1 MGMNSDIASGSNSNT
16 NIKDPVEEI
25 MKSHFNSA
33 SAVYSDSQALQGED
47 IITADISRQIE
58 ESQQMIMALTADYL
72 AVYMI
77 DPIADRAEVLKLDK
91 VIKNRVD
98 TIPESFSYS
107 RMFKAY
113 AENRIFAED
122 RESFLNAVMPEAL
135 IRMFSSGRAKYELNY
150 RIFADGEQKYY
161 SGLFIRISKP
171 EEPLKLIV
179 GFRNID
185 DVIDIQKQTRNEGL
199 YSAYTAVSDA
209 YLSMHRVN
217 VKKNTYSAIK
227 TTDAIIR
234 HTIPGS
240 NRYDENVQSII
251 KGLAKEESYKLA
263 MEFLDITTLN
273 ERMKGR
279 IHLTTRFEGRIAG
292 TCRLH
297 FFKEND
303 DAAGNLEHVIFAVEV
318 TDEDKY
324 QSVFDVLA
332 RGFQNVFWINPKDG
346 AARILKLD
354 GYITKGLEKENH
366 KYNSFPYSVLLKQY
380 IKDRVYEEDQQ
391 YLYDKLNIDKLR
403 EVFADRDEYIGNYRV
418 QIDGRMHHYQYSYVR
433 ISNTDYLVAGF
444 QNIDSIIEEH
454 IEAEKKEKAKEEAH
468 QREIAKSY
476 QKLEEM
482 HDIFAASKMGVW
494 NIYLLDGRAPSM
506 EADEQMRE
514 LLGIAGKAL
523 TDEEVYDAWFENVT
537 PGAVQTVLN
546 CVENMKNGGRDEI
559 TYLWKHPVLGERY
572 VRCGGTARKT
582 PDGYVLSGYHY
593 DVDDNI
599 REQKKKDEALRR
611 QQEANQKEEQEHA
624 EVISSLSTIYS
635 TIFRADLDT
644 HHYEVLTS
652 VPLMGNVAGAVGRFD
667 DVKEAI
673 INAFMSEEH
682 KAAMREFLDINT
694 LSERLQG
701 INTVATEY
709 RNPDGR
715 WFQARFIVKRR
726 DEQGAVHEVLYV
738 ARDYTDEKEKELS
751 QKRQLAQAL
760 EAAQQASKAKSTFL
774 NSMSHDIRTPM
785 NAIIGFTS
793 LAQAHITEQKQ
804 VQDYLTKIST
814 SGTHLLNLINDILD
828 MSRIESGTV
837 KLEEKPV
844 HLPDF
849 LKDLC
854 TMIQGLVNAKN
865 QSLIINMQDVIHEDV
880 ITDKL
885 RLNQVLI
892 NIVGNAV
899 KFTPSGGEIIVGL
912 IEKNCSLN
920 DCATYEFSVKD
931 NGIGMS
937 QEFIGHIFDTFSRE
951 HNSTVSGIQGTG
963 LGMAITKNI
972 VDMMGGDIQVESEE
986 GKGSVFRVTIN
997 MRLAEEPVADE
1008 AAIQEAAA
1016 KNHDYSGK
1024 RVLLVEDNELNRE
1037 IATAILEEMGMVV
1050 ASVGDG
1056 DEAVAA
1062 IVNAEAD
1069 KYDLVLMDIQMPKMD
1084 GYTATR
1090 EIRTLRD
1097 NRKANIPIVAMTAN
1111 AFYEDRQRAFASGM
1125 NGHIIKPISIKGI
1138 AEALDTI
1145 FAGTT

>member
-33 SAVYSDSQALQGED
+33 SAVYSDSQALPGED
-47 IITADISRQIE
+47 IGAADISRQIE

-77 DPIADRAEVLKLDK
+77 DPIADRAEILKLDK

-113 AENRIFAED
+113 AENRILAED
-122 RESFLNAVMPEAL
+122 REGFLNAVMPEAL

-150 RIFADGEQKYY
+150 RIFANGEQKYY

-227 TTDAIIR
+227 TTDAIIKY
-234 HTIPGS
+234 TIPGS

-297 FFKEND
+297 FFKENED
-303 DAAGNLEHVIFAVEV
+303 ESGNLEHVIFAVEV
-318 TDEDKY
+318 TDEDKF

-354 GYITKGLEKENH
+354 GYVTKGLEKENH

-418 QIDGRMHHYQYSYVR
+418 QIDGRMHHYQYSYIR

-454 IEAEKKEKAKEEAH
+454 IEAEKKEKAKEEA
-468 QREIAKSY
+468 
-476 QKLEEM
+476 
-482 HDIFAASKMGVW
+482 
-494 NIYLLDGRAPSM
+494 
-506 EADEQMRE
+506 
-514 LLGIAGKAL
+514 
-523 TDEEVYDAWFENVT
+523 
-537 PGAVQTVLN
+537 
-546 CVENMKNGGRDEI
+546 
-559 TYLWKHPVLGERY
+559 
-572 VRCGGTARKT
+572 
-582 PDGYVLSGYHY
+582 
-593 DVDDNI
+593 
-599 REQKKKDEALRR
+599 LRQ
-611 QQEANQKEEQEHA
+611 QQEANLKEEQEHA

-652 VPLMGNVAGAVGRFD
+652 VPLMGNVAGTVGRFD

-682 KAAMREFLDINT
+682 KAAMRDFLDINT

-844 HLPDF
+844 HIPDF

>member
-1 MGMNSDIASGSNSNT
+1 MGMNSDIASGNNSNT

-33 SAVYSDSQALQGED
+33 SAVYSDSQALPGED
-47 IITADISRQIE
+47 IGAADISRQIE

-77 DPIADRAEVLKLDK
+77 DPIADRAEILKLDK

-113 AENRIFAED
+113 AENRILAED
-122 RESFLNAVMPEAL
+122 REGFLNAVMPEAL

-150 RIFADGEQKYY
+150 RIFANGEQKYY

-227 TTDAIIR
+227 TTDAIIKY
-234 HTIPGS
+234 TIPGS

-297 FFKEND
+297 FFKENED
-303 DAAGNLEHVIFAVEV
+303 ESGNLEHVIFAVEV
-318 TDEDKY
+318 TDEDKF

-354 GYITKGLEKENH
+354 GYVTKGLEKENH

-418 QIDGRMHHYQYSYVR
+418 QIDGRMHHYQYSYIR

-454 IEAEKKEKAKEEAH
+454 IEAEKKEKAKEEA
-468 QREIAKSY
+468 
-476 QKLEEM
+476 
-482 HDIFAASKMGVW
+482 
-494 NIYLLDGRAPSM
+494 
-506 EADEQMRE
+506 
-514 LLGIAGKAL
+514 
-523 TDEEVYDAWFENVT
+523 
-537 PGAVQTVLN
+537 
-546 CVENMKNGGRDEI
+546 
-559 TYLWKHPVLGERY
+559 
-572 VRCGGTARKT
+572 
-582 PDGYVLSGYHY
+582 
-593 DVDDNI
+593 
-599 REQKKKDEALRR
+599 LRQ
-611 QQEANQKEEQEHA
+611 QQEANLKEEQEHA

-682 KAAMREFLDINT
+682 KAAMRDFLDINT

>member
-33 SAVYSDSQALQGED
+33 SAVYSDSQALPGED
-47 IITADISRQIE
+47 IGAADISRQIE

-113 AENRIFAED
+113 AENRILAED
-122 RESFLNAVMPEAL
+122 REGFLNAVMPEAL

-161 SGLFIRISKP
+161 SGLFIRISKT

-251 KGLAKEESYKLA
+251 KGLAKEESYKSA

-279 IHLTTRFEGRIAG
+279 IHLTIRFEGRIAG

-354 GYITKGLEKENH
+354 GYVTKGLEKENH

-454 IEAEKKEKAKEEAH
+454 IEAEKKEKAK
-468 QREIAKSY
+468 
-476 QKLEEM
+476 
-482 HDIFAASKMGVW
+482 
-494 NIYLLDGRAPSM
+494 
-506 EADEQMRE
+506 
-514 LLGIAGKAL
+514 
-523 TDEEVYDAWFENVT
+523 
-537 PGAVQTVLN
+537 
-546 CVENMKNGGRDEI
+546 
-559 TYLWKHPVLGERY
+559 
-572 VRCGGTARKT
+572 
-582 PDGYVLSGYHY
+582 
-593 DVDDNI
+593 
-599 REQKKKDEALRR
+599 DEALRQ
-611 QQEANQKEEQEHA
+611 QQEANLKEEQEHA

-828 MSRIESGTV
+828 MSRIESGTI

-892 NIVGNAV
+892 NIAGNAV

>member
-33 SAVYSDSQALQGED
+33 SAVYSDSQALPGED
-47 IITADISRQIE
+47 IGAADISRQIE

-150 RIFADGEQKYY
+150 RIFANGEQKYY

-227 TTDAIIR
+227 TTDAIIKY
-234 HTIPGS
+234 TIPGS

-251 KGLAKEESYKLA
+251 KGLAKEESYKSA

-279 IHLTTRFEGRIAG
+279 IHLTIRFEGRIAG

-354 GYITKGLEKENH
+354 GYVTKGLEKENH

-433 ISNTDYLVAGF
+433 ISNTDFLVAGF

-454 IEAEKKEKAKEEAH
+454 IEAEKKEKAKEEA
-468 QREIAKSY
+468 
-476 QKLEEM
+476 
-482 HDIFAASKMGVW
+482 
-494 NIYLLDGRAPSM
+494 
-506 EADEQMRE
+506 
-514 LLGIAGKAL
+514 
-523 TDEEVYDAWFENVT
+523 
-537 PGAVQTVLN
+537 
-546 CVENMKNGGRDEI
+546 
-559 TYLWKHPVLGERY
+559 
-572 VRCGGTARKT
+572 
-582 PDGYVLSGYHY
+582 
-593 DVDDNI
+593 
-599 REQKKKDEALRR
+599 LRQ
-611 QQEANQKEEQEHA
+611 QQEANLKEEQEHA

-892 NIVGNAV
+892 NIAGNAV

-1016 KNHDYSGK
+1016 KNHDYSG
-1024 RVLLVEDNELNRE
+1024 RHVLLVEDNELNRE

-1138 AEALDTI
+1138 ADALDTI

>member
-33 SAVYSDSQALQGED
+33 SAVYSDSQALPGED
-47 IITADISRQIE
+47 IGAADISRQIE

-113 AENRIFAED
+113 AENRILAED
-122 RESFLNAVMPEAL
+122 REGFLNAVMPEAL

-150 RIFADGEQKYY
+150 RIFANGEQKYY

-251 KGLAKEESYKLA
+251 KGLAKEESYKSA

-279 IHLTTRFEGRIAG
+279 IHLTIRFEGRIAG

-297 FFKEND
+297 FFKENED
-303 DAAGNLEHVIFAVEV
+303 ESGNLEHVIFAVEV
-318 TDEDKY
+318 TDEDKF

-354 GYITKGLEKENH
+354 GYVTKGLEKENH

-418 QIDGRMHHYQYSYVR
+418 QIDGRMHHYQYSYIR

-454 IEAEKKEKAKEEAH
+454 IEAEKKEKAK
-468 QREIAKSY
+468 
-476 QKLEEM
+476 
-482 HDIFAASKMGVW
+482 
-494 NIYLLDGRAPSM
+494 
-506 EADEQMRE
+506 
-514 LLGIAGKAL
+514 
-523 TDEEVYDAWFENVT
+523 
-537 PGAVQTVLN
+537 
-546 CVENMKNGGRDEI
+546 
-559 TYLWKHPVLGERY
+559 
-572 VRCGGTARKT
+572 
-582 PDGYVLSGYHY
+582 
-593 DVDDNI
+593 
-599 REQKKKDEALRR
+599 DEALRQ

-1016 KNHDYSGK
+1016 KNHDYSG
-1024 RVLLVEDNELNRE
+1024 RHVLLVEDNELNRE

-1138 AEALDTI
+1138 ADALDTI

>member
-1 MGMNSDIASGSNSNT
+1 MGMNSDIASGNNSNT

-33 SAVYSDSQALQGED
+33 SATYSDSQALPGED
-47 IITADISRQIE
+47 IGAADISRQIE

-77 DPIADRAEVLKLDK
+77 DPIADKAEVLKLDK

-150 RIFADGEQKYY
+150 RIFANGEQKYY

-297 FFKEND
+297 FFKENED
-303 DAAGNLEHVIFAVEV
+303 ESGNLEHVIFAVEV
-318 TDEDKY
+318 TDEDKF

-354 GYITKGLEKENH
+354 GYVTKGLEKENH

-433 ISNTDYLVAGF
+433 ISNTDFLVAGF

-454 IEAEKKEKAKEEAH
+454 IEAEKKEKAKEEA
-468 QREIAKSY
+468 
-476 QKLEEM
+476 
-482 HDIFAASKMGVW
+482 
-494 NIYLLDGRAPSM
+494 
-506 EADEQMRE
+506 
-514 LLGIAGKAL
+514 
-523 TDEEVYDAWFENVT
+523 
-537 PGAVQTVLN
+537 
-546 CVENMKNGGRDEI
+546 
-559 TYLWKHPVLGERY
+559 
-572 VRCGGTARKT
+572 
-582 PDGYVLSGYHY
+582 
-593 DVDDNI
+593 
-599 REQKKKDEALRR
+599 LRR
-611 QQEANQKEEQEHA
+611 QQEANLKEEQEHA

-1016 KNHDYSGK
+1016 KNHDYSG
-1024 RVLLVEDNELNRE
+1024 RHVLLVEDNELNRE

-1138 AEALDTI
+1138 ADALDTI

>member
-33 SAVYSDSQALQGED
+33 SAVYSDSQALPGED
-47 IITADISRQIE
+47 IGAADISRQIE

-113 AENRIFAED
+113 AENRILAED
-122 RESFLNAVMPEAL
+122 REGFLNAVMPEAL

-161 SGLFIRISKP
+161 SGLFIRISKT

-227 TTDAIIR
+227 TTDAIIKY
-234 HTIPGS
+234 TIPGS

-251 KGLAKEESYKLA
+251 KGLAKEESYKSA

-279 IHLTTRFEGRIAG
+279 IHLTIRFEGRIAG

-354 GYITKGLEKENH
+354 GYVTKGLEKENH

-433 ISNTDYLVAGF
+433 ISNTDFLVAGF

-454 IEAEKKEKAKEEAH
+454 IEAEKKEKAK
-468 QREIAKSY
+468 
-476 QKLEEM
+476 
-482 HDIFAASKMGVW
+482 
-494 NIYLLDGRAPSM
+494 
-506 EADEQMRE
+506 
-514 LLGIAGKAL
+514 
-523 TDEEVYDAWFENVT
+523 
-537 PGAVQTVLN
+537 
-546 CVENMKNGGRDEI
+546 
-559 TYLWKHPVLGERY
+559 
-572 VRCGGTARKT
+572 
-582 PDGYVLSGYHY
+582 
-593 DVDDNI
+593 
-599 REQKKKDEALRR
+599 DEALRQ
-611 QQEANQKEEQEHA
+611 QQEANLKEEQEHA

-892 NIVGNAV
+892 NIAGNAV

>member
-33 SAVYSDSQALQGED
+33 SAVYSDSQALPGED
-47 IITADISRQIE
+47 IGAADISRQIE

-113 AENRIFAED
+113 AENRILAED
-122 RESFLNAVMPEAL
+122 REGFLNAVMPEAL

-251 KGLAKEESYKLA
+251 KGLAKEESYKSA

-279 IHLTTRFEGRIAG
+279 IHLTIRFEGRIAG

-297 FFKEND
+297 FFKENED
-303 DAAGNLEHVIFAVEV
+303 ESGNLEHVIFAVEV
-318 TDEDKY
+318 TDEDKF

-354 GYITKGLEKENH
+354 GYVTKGLEKENH

-418 QIDGRMHHYQYSYVR
+418 QIDGRMHHYQYSYIR

-454 IEAEKKEKAKEEAH
+454 IEAEKKEKAK
-468 QREIAKSY
+468 
-476 QKLEEM
+476 
-482 HDIFAASKMGVW
+482 
-494 NIYLLDGRAPSM
+494 
-506 EADEQMRE
+506 
-514 LLGIAGKAL
+514 
-523 TDEEVYDAWFENVT
+523 
-537 PGAVQTVLN
+537 
-546 CVENMKNGGRDEI
+546 
-559 TYLWKHPVLGERY
+559 
-572 VRCGGTARKT
+572 
-582 PDGYVLSGYHY
+582 
-593 DVDDNI
+593 
-599 REQKKKDEALRR
+599 DEALRQ

-644 HHYEVLTS
+644 HHYEMLTS

-1016 KNHDYSGK
+1016 KNHDYSG
-1024 RVLLVEDNELNRE
+1024 RHVLLVEDNELNRE

-1138 AEALDTI
+1138 ADALDTI

>member
-1 MGMNSDIASGSNSNT
+1 
-16 NIKDPVEEI
+16 
-25 MKSHFNSA
+25 
-33 SAVYSDSQALQGED
+33 
-47 IITADISRQIE
+47 
-58 ESQQMIMALTADYL
+58 
-72 AVYMI
+72 
-77 DPIADRAEVLKLDK
+77 
-91 VIKNRVD
+91 
-98 TIPESFSYS
+98 
-107 RMFKAY
+107 
-113 AENRIFAED
+113 
-122 RESFLNAVMPEAL
+122 
-135 IRMFSSGRAKYELNY
+135 
-150 RIFADGEQKYY
+150 
-161 SGLFIRISKP
+161 
-171 EEPLKLIV
+171 
-179 GFRNID
+179 
-185 DVIDIQKQTRNEGL
+185 
-199 YSAYTAVSDA
+199 
-209 YLSMHRVN
+209 
-217 VKKNTYSAIK
+217 
-227 TTDAIIR
+227 
-234 HTIPGS
+234 
-240 NRYDENVQSII
+240 
-251 KGLAKEESYKLA
+251 
-263 MEFLDITTLN
+263 
-273 ERMKGR
+273 
-279 IHLTTRFEGRIAG
+279 
-292 TCRLH
+292 
-297 FFKEND
+297 
-303 DAAGNLEHVIFAVEV
+303 
-318 TDEDKY
+318 
-324 QSVFDVLA
+324 
-332 RGFQNVFWINPKDG
+332 
-346 AARILKLD
+346 
-354 GYITKGLEKENH
+354 
-366 KYNSFPYSVLLKQY
+366 
-380 IKDRVYEEDQQ
+380 
-391 YLYDKLNIDKLR
+391 
-403 EVFADRDEYIGNYRV
+403 
-418 QIDGRMHHYQYSYVR
+418 
-433 ISNTDYLVAGF
+433 
-444 QNIDSIIEEH
+444 
-454 IEAEKKEKAKEEAH
+454 
-468 QREIAKSY
+468 
-476 QKLEEM
+476 
-482 HDIFAASKMGVW
+482 
-494 NIYLLDGRAPSM
+494 
-506 EADEQMRE
+506 
-514 LLGIAGKAL
+514 
-523 TDEEVYDAWFENVT
+523 
-537 PGAVQTVLN
+537 
-546 CVENMKNGGRDEI
+546 
-559 TYLWKHPVLGERY
+559 
-572 VRCGGTARKT
+572 
-582 PDGYVLSGYHY
+582 
-593 DVDDNI
+593 
-599 REQKKKDEALRR
+599 
-611 QQEANQKEEQEHA
+611 
-624 EVISSLSTIYS
+624 
-635 TIFRADLDT
+635 
-644 HHYEVLTS
+644 
-652 VPLMGNVAGAVGRFD
+652 MGNVAGAVGRFD

-682 KAAMREFLDINT
+682 KAAMRDFLDINT

-1016 KNHDYSGK
+1016 KNHDYSG
-1024 RVLLVEDNELNRE
+1024 RHVLLVEDNELNRE

-1138 AEALDTI
+1138 ADALDTI

>member
-33 SAVYSDSQALQGED
+33 SATYSNSQALQGED

-72 AVYMI
+72 AAYMI
-77 DPIADRAEVLKLDK
+77 DPIADRAEILKLDK

-161 SGLFIRISKP
+161 SGLFIRISKT

-227 TTDAIIR
+227 TTDAIIKY
-234 HTIPGS
+234 TIPGS

-297 FFKEND
+297 FFKENED
-303 DAAGNLEHVIFAVEV
+303 ESGNLEHVIFAVEV
-318 TDEDKY
+318 TDEDKF

-354 GYITKGLEKENH
+354 GYVTKGLEKENH

-433 ISNTDYLVAGF
+433 ISNTDFLVAGF

-454 IEAEKKEKAKEEAH
+454 IEAEKKEKAKEEA
-468 QREIAKSY
+468 
-476 QKLEEM
+476 
-482 HDIFAASKMGVW
+482 
-494 NIYLLDGRAPSM
+494 
-506 EADEQMRE
+506 
-514 LLGIAGKAL
+514 
-523 TDEEVYDAWFENVT
+523 
-537 PGAVQTVLN
+537 
-546 CVENMKNGGRDEI
+546 
-559 TYLWKHPVLGERY
+559 
-572 VRCGGTARKT
+572 
-582 PDGYVLSGYHY
+582 
-593 DVDDNI
+593 
-599 REQKKKDEALRR
+599 LRQ
-611 QQEANQKEEQEHA
+611 QQEANLKEEQEHA

-652 VPLMGNVAGAVGRFD
+652 VPLMGNVAGTVGRFD

-682 KAAMREFLDINT
+682 KAAMRDFLDINT

-715 WFQARFIVKRR
+715 WVQARFIVKRK

-1016 KNHDYSGK
+1016 KNHDYSG
-1024 RVLLVEDNELNRE
+1024 RHVLLVEDNELNRE